1 MIAPLLIWAW
11 IKFSKRYCA
20 LAYIVLVIFSEG
32 FYRITSFGLGIRRIN
47 DIAFVLLAIGIAA
60 NFKIIWRHIT
70 QSRTAYMVAILIF
83 WVIIVISIIF
93 GSHLV
98 FGQPLT
104 YGFIPARKFFLI
116 AGYFFLVG
124 VEADRNDLQ
133 DFFKYFAWWG
143 GVLAILGIIDSIS
156 GGGVIF
162 LEYHQIGSVR
172 GEHTR
177 LAVGTFNVSF
187 SIIYAT
193 CRLFCSQRGLK
204 SASSYFV
211 LLLICLFNIFFVSM
225 TRAAIIGIVLTILLI
240 LFRSSLR
247 NRVIVVISL
256 GIIVPLTWL
265 SMPMLTNM
273 DSIKHIEGLVGSI
286 GTDINSDGNNVSIR
300 KEAAAALYAV
310 YRGRSPVVGVGLF
323 SNDIFPYN
331 PLVTLSERYRY
342 YLVDVN
348 GLATLVRFGIP
359 GIILLCFF
367 IYKSFRDSN
376 RLMSL
381 PQPECKFIAYIIF
394 SLLFYILFTPT
405 LGNIIV
411 ERMLIYTGIICY
423 TLDLYSSRLK

>member
-1 MIAPLLIWAW
+1 
-11 IKFSKRYCA
+11 
-20 LAYIVLVIFSEG
+20 
-32 FYRITSFGLGIRRIN
+32 
-47 DIAFVLLAIGIAA
+47 
-60 NFKIIWRHIT
+60 
-70 QSRTAYMVAILIF
+70 
-83 WVIIVISIIF
+83 
-93 GSHLV
+93 
-98 FGQPLT
+98 
-104 YGFIPARKFFLI
+104 
-116 AGYFFLVG
+116 
-124 VEADRNDLQ
+124 
-133 DFFKYFAWWG
+133 
-143 GVLAILGIIDSIS
+143 
-156 GGGVIF
+156 
-162 LEYHQIGSVR
+162 
-172 GEHTR
+172 
-177 LAVGTFNVSF
+177 
-187 SIIYAT
+187 
-193 CRLFCSQRGLK
+193 
-204 SASSYFV
+204 
-211 LLLICLFNIFFVSM
+211 M
-225 TRAAIIGIVLTILLI
+225 TRAAIIGIVLTILFI

-300 KEAAAALYAV
+300 KEAAAALYDV

-323 SNDIFPYN
+323 SNDIFPDN
-331 PLVTLSERYRY
+331 PLVTLSERYHY

-348 GLATLVRFGIP
+348 GLATLVRFGLP

-394 SLLFYILFTPT
+394 SLLLYILFTPT